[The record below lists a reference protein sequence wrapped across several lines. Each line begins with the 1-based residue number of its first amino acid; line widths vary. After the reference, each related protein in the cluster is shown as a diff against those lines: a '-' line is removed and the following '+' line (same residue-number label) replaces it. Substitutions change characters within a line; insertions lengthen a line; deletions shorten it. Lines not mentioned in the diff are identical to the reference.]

1 MMNLERL
8 LTLLRE
14 LNDEVD
20 FANETALVDDGLLD
34 SLELLKIIAAL
45 NDAYG
50 IRINV
55 AQIEPENFNSVEAI
69 FALVKSC
76 QEKSK

>member
-55 AQIEPENFNSVEAI
+55 EQIEPENFNSVEAI